1 MDIIYRGVKAGR
13 AEWNITPVTETLRY
27 LEECGAQAV
36 ILGCTELPLAFS
48 IYHINSGLPLIDP
61 YVRPGTSGY
70 SGGRRICARGGVL
83 YLARYFIE
91 ESL

>member
-48 IYHINSGLPLIDP
+48 IYHINSAFL
-61 YVRPGTSGY
+61 
-70 SGGRRICARGGVL
+70 
-83 YLARYFIE
+83 
-91 ESL
+91 